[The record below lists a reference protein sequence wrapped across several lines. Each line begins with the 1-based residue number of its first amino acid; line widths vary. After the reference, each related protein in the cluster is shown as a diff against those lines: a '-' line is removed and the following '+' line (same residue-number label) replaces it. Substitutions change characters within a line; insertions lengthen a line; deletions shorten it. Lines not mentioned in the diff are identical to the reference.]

1 MQNAFMAP
9 ENPAERL
16 KKARE
21 DAGYP
26 EAAAAA
32 RAMEI
37 NTQTYAGHENG
48 HRGFKGKSA
57 DRYARQFNVSLE
69 WLLTGRGARER
80 TRRTPAPRPGE
91 RRTVPL
97 AGYVSAGAE
106 AHFMPAGSL
115 GEVPAPDWASETT
128 VAVEIRGESLGALFD
143 KWLVFYDE
151 VRRPV
156 TSDLIGKLCVVG
168 LDDGRVLIKKLQRSR
183 SRGLFHLLSQTE
195 PPILD
200 AAVEWAARVKSMMPQ

>member
-1 MQNAFMAP
+1 MAVDSP
-9 ENPAERL
+9 SERL

-21 DAGYP
+21 DAGYS

-32 RAMEI
+32 RAMDI

-48 HRGFKGKSA
+48 SRGFKRDSA
-57 DRYARQFNVSLE
+57 DRYAQKFNVSLE
-69 WLLTGRGARER
+69 WLLTGRGDRER
-80 TRRTPAPRPGE
+80 TRRTPAPLPGE

-97 AGYVSAGAE
+97 VGYVSAGDGE

-168 LDDGRVLIKKLQRSR
+168 LDDGSVRIKKLQRSR
-183 SRGLFHLLSQTE
+183 SEGLFHLLSQTE

-200 AAVEWAARVKSMMPQ
+200 VIVEWAARVKSMMPQ